1 MADLQ
6 QHLIAILLFVFF
18 SDFEIFQWHTTQT
31 SLAHDFRGDILMAI
45 RRLSDISYDQLIAR
59 PRKLASSQ
67 SCCGFSPD
75 CKQNILTALFCP
87 WRIATSLST
96 DLRSEWE
103 TPYGDGSIYGWETD
117 HLSSYMT
124 ENYTFPYPI
133 PFSNPW
139 CTIIFMSPGK
149 TQQRVISFRNSRPAR
164 FFLTLL
170 SWARGFSQMLLGVSV
185 NDWYLIYKVGKRK
198 EYLEHFRNIQRLPIS
213 VLTTYRFI
221 TLMYVIR

>member
-1 MADLQ
+1 
-6 QHLIAILLFVFF
+6 
-18 SDFEIFQWHTTQT
+18 
-31 SLAHDFRGDILMAI
+31 MAI

-75 CKQNILTALFCP
+75 CRRNILTALFCP

-133 PFSNPW
+133 LFPNPW
-139 CTIIFMSPGK
+139 CTLIFMSPGK
-149 TQQRVISFRNSRPAR
+149 TQQRVISFRISRPAR

-185 NDWYLIYKVGKRK
+185 NDWYIYFIRLGKRW
-198 EYLEHFRNIQRLPIS
+198 EYLEHFRNVQGLPIS
-213 VLTTYRFI
+213 VLTNYRFI
-221 TLMYVIR
+221 TLMYAIR

>member
-1 MADLQ
+1 
-6 QHLIAILLFVFF
+6 
-18 SDFEIFQWHTTQT
+18 
-31 SLAHDFRGDILMAI
+31 MAI

-75 CKQNILTALFCP
+75 CRQNILTALFCP

-133 PFSNPW
+133 LFPNPW
-139 CTIIFMSPGK
+139 CTLIFMSPGK
-149 TQQRVISFRNSRPAR
+149 TQQRVISFRISRPAR

-170 SWARGFSQMLLGVSV
+170 SWGGDAALETCDSCWGIIPLWSSHLFNLASVSQGSSFPMDDRFESLAIGGVGHPLEDWPLFSSWSSV
-185 NDWYLIYKVGKRK
+185 WSTPERRDSASIQVK
-198 EYLEHFRNIQRLPIS
+198 EGN
-213 VLTTYRFI
+213 
-221 TLMYVIR
+221 